1 MVICGQSLDPL
12 GKALGESE
20 VASRLANT
28 RQAMRRPLLSAV
40 LAAGGAVLVCVLL
53 LTSLQASSSPAE
65 LLDKEAAEIAKLQA
79 EKNELEHSL
88 TTGRMPLLHP
98 AVLKSEVRR
107 AAQLKS
113 NVNQGKLWASKTAA
127 PVQALS
133 QQAPAAPAKPAVQTL
148 EAERAAL
155 ENKIQAFQA
164 QAKKQKDPL
173 MGGILAAYK
182 EDTGAG
188 VLSRTHTLH
197 DASQGLLG
205 RIGEGE
211 QTSDNVLG
219 SLAATMTK
227 VQQEKMLQA
236 EHLRQL
242 DNVAKAMGDV
252 TPKEALAQRIISLG
266 KEFLK
271 MKDSPQQTLK
281 GPTATDGAQRE
292 HARGRV
298 AHKHAALLAA
308 ARAAA
313 PHAATAQRSQL
324 STRSGSGRGAKAH
337 SQVVS
342 AAKKRVELLR
352 KELKEA
358 QTVAQLQAKL
368 EKERQALAR
377 CRI

>member
-1 MVICGQSLDPL
+1 MVRAGVSLDPL
-12 GKALGESE
+12 AALGERE
-20 VASRLANT
+20 AAAQLANK
-28 RQAMRRPLLSAV
+28 RGMRRPLLSAV
-40 LAAGGAVLVCVLL
+40 LSAGGAMVVCALL
-53 LTSLQASSSPAE
+53 LTTMKTSPSE
-65 LLDKEAAEIAKLQA
+65 LLDKEAAEIAKLQS

-88 TTGRMPLLHP
+88 QTGRMPLLHP
-98 AVLKSEVRR
+98 GILKSEVRR

-113 NVNQGKLWASKTAA
+113 TVNQGKLWVSKTAPA
-127 PVQALS
+127 HVQKLS
-133 QQAPAAPAKPAVQTL
+133 QQAPAAPAKPHVQKL
-148 EAERAAL
+148 EAERKAL
-155 ENKIQAFQA
+155 EDKIHAYQT

-188 VLSRTHTLH
+188 VLSRTNTLH
-197 DASQGLLG
+197 DANQGLLG
-205 RIGEGE
+205 RIGETQE
-211 QTSDNVLG
+211 TDNVLG

-236 EHLRQL
+236 EHVRQL

-271 MKDSPQQTLK
+271 MKDTPHHE
-281 GPTATDGAQRE
+281 GPTVAIAQARA

-298 AHKHAALLAA
+298 AEKHARLAA
-308 ARAAA
+308 ARAA
-313 PHAATAQRSQL
+313 HAAQHAAAPSPQAERKAQ
-324 STRSGSGRGAKAH
+324 GAKTH

-352 KELKEA
+352 QELKEA
-358 QTVAQLQAKL
+358 QRVAQLQV
-368 EKERQALAR
+368 RS
-377 CRI
+377 